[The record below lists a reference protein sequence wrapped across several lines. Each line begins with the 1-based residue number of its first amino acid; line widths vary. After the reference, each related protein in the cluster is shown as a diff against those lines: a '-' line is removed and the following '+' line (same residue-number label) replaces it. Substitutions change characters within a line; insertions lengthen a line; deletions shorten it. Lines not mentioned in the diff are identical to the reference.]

1 MLILV
6 LGGSGSGKSAFAEAL
21 TMSFGG
27 TRAYIATMEPF
38 GEEGRRRIERHRLMR
53 KDKGFE
59 TVESFYDITPALGFD
74 NALLECLTN
83 LAANRMFSKK
93 DENAFENIMSQ
104 LEKFSKYHKNTVIV
118 SGDIFCDGGNY
129 DEYTLKYMEL
139 VGRLN
144 CELAQRADAVY
155 EVVCGLPLPL
165 KGEK

>member
-1 MLILV
+1 
-6 LGGSGSGKSAFAEAL
+6 
-21 TMSFGG
+21 
-27 TRAYIATMEPF
+27 
-38 GEEGRRRIERHRLMR
+38 
-53 KDKGFE
+53 
-59 TVESFYDITPALGFD
+59 
-74 NALLECLTN
+74 
-83 LAANRMFSKK
+83 MFSKK

-104 LEKFSKYHKNTVIV
+104 LENFAKYHKNTVIV
-118 SGDIFCDGGNY
+118 SGDIFSDGGNY